1 MNHLNLGFV
10 AFSLSSI
17 MVFGQEITAKVFN
30 PTDVYPATYSPEL
43 AGKPVIYDSMKPLI
57 RKLQDPKESDFIS
70 AGDASPNLKWRLQH
84 FTIISGDVA
93 AVNFTEGHVEVI
105 GVFVRNH
112 AKKQWELT
120 TEVGGRFKTR
130 VYADEPADPK

>member
-17 MVFGQEITAKVFN
+17 IAFGQEITAKVFN
-30 PTDVYPATYSPEL
+30 PTDVYQATHSPEL
-43 AGKPVIYDSMKPLI
+43 AAKPVIYDSMKPLI
-57 RKLQDPKESDFIS
+57 WKLQDTKDSDFIS
-70 AGDASPNLKWRLQH
+70 AGDASANLKWWLQH
-84 FTIISGDVA
+84 FTIISEDVA
-93 AVNFTEGHVEVI
+93 AVNFTEGHVDVI

>member
-10 AFSLSSI
+10 AFSLSSF
-17 MVFGQEITAKVFN
+17 MAFGQEITAKVFN
-30 PTDVYPATYSPEL
+30 PTDVYPATFSPEL

-57 RKLQDPKESDFIS
+57 RKLQDPKNSDFIS
-70 AGDASPNLKWRLQH
+70 GGDASTNLKWRLQH

-93 AVNFTEGHVEVI
+93 AVNFTEGHVDVI

-112 AKKQWELT
+112 AKNQWELT

-130 VYADEPADPK
+130 VYADEPTDTK

>member
-10 AFSLSSI
+10 AFSLSCF
-17 MVFGQEITAKVFN
+17 VAFGQEITAKVFN
-30 PTDVYPATYSPEL
+30 PNDVYPATYSPEL
-43 AGKPVIYDSMKPLI
+43 AGMPVIYDSMKPLI
-57 RKLQDPKESDFIS
+57 RKLQDPKDSDFIS
-70 AGDASPNLKWRLQH
+70 AGDASTNLKWRLQH

-93 AVNFTEGHVEVI
+93 AVNFTEGHVDVI

-130 VYADEPADPK
+130 EYADEPKDPK